1 MRKFLGFILN
11 GQRTEQAYRARQRLV
26 VATGVSS

>member
-1 MRKFLGFILN
+1 MRKFLGFIVN
-11 GQRTEQAYRARQRLV
+11 GQRAEHAYRAKQWLV